1 MSKKVIYF
9 DGGGS
14 GIRAGANIDGT
25 KSEAKNFAG
34 FSHGE
39 VDLVDY
45 LADVVSKYA
54 NEIGGDISRAVLA
67 TATLP
72 ADAARYDA
80 IASLV
85 FQKSDIQ
92 ELWICSDSVSSCA
105 AAISGDGVV
114 IAAGTG
120 ITALAVGKS
129 RTMLHSLSGDG
140 YLIGDEA
147 SAYWIGKMGLSAA
160 LRARD
165 GRDQSA
171 GSAQLLEVAC
181 EHFNTEPYY
190 LPHIVHQQER
200 AVHGIANFALQVSE
214 LAATGNTKAV
224 EIIDAAGEE
233 VALIANTAK
242 RECNGG
248 SDFQV
253 ALIGGVL
260 ATDTLVYKS
269 AVAKIE
275 KLGMKIHAS
284 GNTPL
289 DGAEI
294 LAMQSDAGVFA
305 PMIKIYKVGSK

>member
-1 MSKKVIYF
+1 MTHKVIYF

-25 KSEAKNFAG
+25 KSQVKNFAG

-45 LADVVSKYA
+45 LADVVSKFA

-72 ADAARYDA
+72 ADDARYEA
-80 IASLV
+80 IANLV

-114 IAAGTG
+114 IASGTG

-129 RTMLHSLSGDG
+129 RSMLHSLSGDG

-171 GSAQLLEVAC
+171 GAAQLLEVAC
-181 EHFNTEPYY
+181 AHFGTEPYY

-214 LAATGNTKAV
+214 LAATGNTKAQ
-224 EIIDAAGEE
+224 EIIEAAGDE
-233 VALIANTAK
+233 VALIASTAH
-242 RECNGG
+242 RECGG
-248 SDFQV
+248 GADFQV
-253 ALIGGVL
+253 ALVGGVL
-260 ATDTLVYKS
+260 APDTLVYQS
-269 AVAKIE
+269 AVKKIE
-275 KLGMKIHAS
+275 NLGLKIHAS
-284 GNTPL
+284 GKNPL
-289 DGAEI
+289 DGAEM
-294 LAMQSDAGVFA
+294 LSMQSDAGVFA
-305 PMIKIYKVGSK
+305 PMIKVFKVGSK